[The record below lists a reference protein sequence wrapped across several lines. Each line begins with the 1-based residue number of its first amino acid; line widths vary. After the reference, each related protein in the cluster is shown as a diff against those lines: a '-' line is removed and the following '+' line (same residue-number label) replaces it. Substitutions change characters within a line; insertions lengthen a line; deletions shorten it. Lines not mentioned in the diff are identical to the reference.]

1 MRAEEIIQYSSDKE
15 LPFYLIEENV
25 YLKYYISAAF
35 DIEIENQ
42 PIVIIFKRQIIKML
56 GNYNKDDFDTVLSEL
71 RRLYKLIIKSFRKIE
86 DTKKRNKYL

>member
-35 DIEIENQ
+35 DIEIEKQ

-86 DTKKRNKYL
+86 DTKKGNKYL